1 MQLKE
6 ILLNLYS
13 NKIARFSTVGVLLIL
28 LGWWIFRPKPVQVD
42 IGKVEK
48 GTYRQIVEEEGIT
61 RVKEKFTLFSPVN
74 GVLQRIEKHV
84 GEKVD
89 KGEILAIVRWDYDRM
104 VKSPISGSILSIQ
117 RESEGPISMGAP
129 ILDVGNTSSL
139 EIVCDLLTQDS
150 THIHPGDPVFIEGW
164 GGEPFQGKVRLVEPA
179 AFTKIS
185 SLGVEEQRV
194 RTIIDITP
202 PPEMGDSFRVQ
213 AKIVS
218 FSKDN
223 VLILPTAALFRE
235 GESWTVFKVVKGKA
249 QKTNVKIEARSG
261 KFSLLTEGLQEGD
274 EVVLYPTEEIQ
285 NGKRVK

>member
-13 NKIARFSTVGVLLIL
+13 NKIARISTACILLIL
-28 LGWWIFRPKPVQVD
+28 LSWWIFRPKPVQAD
-42 IGKVEK
+42 IGKVTK
-48 GTYRQIVEEEGIT
+48 GTYQQIVEEEGIT

-89 KGEILAIVRWDYDRM
+89 KGETVAIVRWDYDRK
-104 VKSPISGSILSIQ
+104 VKSPIAGTILSIQ
-117 RESEGPISMGAP
+117 RESEGPIAMGAP
-129 ILDVGNTSSL
+129 ILDIGNTSSL
-139 EIVCDLLTQDS
+139 EIVCDVLTQDS
-150 THIHPGDPVFIEGW
+150 THIHSGDPVLIEGW
-164 GGEPFQGKVRLVEPA
+164 GGEPIQGKVRLVEPA

-194 RTIIDITP
+194 RIIIDISSHVGL
-202 PPEMGDSFRVQ
+202 GDSFRVQ

-223 VLILPTAALFRE
+223 MLILPTASLFRE
-235 GESWTVFKVVKGKA
+235 GENWAVFKVVKGKA

-261 KFSLLTEGLQEGD
+261 KSSLLTEGLQEGD
-274 EVVLYPTEEIQ
+274 EVVLYPTEEIK

>member
-13 NKIARFSTVGVLLIL
+13 NKIARISIAGILLLL
-28 LGWWIFRPKPVQVD
+28 LGWWIFRPKPLQVD

-74 GVLQRIEKHV
+74 GVLQRLEKHV
-84 GEKVD
+84 GERVD
-89 KGEILAIVRWDYDRM
+89 KGETVAIVRWDYDRK

-117 RESEGPISMGAP
+117 RESEGPIAMGAP
-129 ILDVGNTSSL
+129 ILDIGNTSSL
-139 EIVCDLLTQDS
+139 EIVCDVLTQDS
-150 THIHPGDPVFIEGW
+150 THIHVGDPVLIEGW

-194 RTIIDITP
+194 RTIIDIAP
-202 PPEMGDSFRVQ
+202 PSPMGDSFRVQ

-235 GESWTVFKVVKGKA
+235 GENWSVFKVVKGKA
-249 QKTNVKIEARSG
+249 IKTNVKIEARSG
-261 KFSLLTEGLQEGD
+261 KSSLLTEGLQEGD

-285 NGKRVK
+285 NGKR